1 MELNLWALGY
11 SHSGHEKC
19 FLETKDHE
27 DFVVAYLANP
37 KNQLLSFAECLKEVQ
52 LIHPR
57 SSFCKKKWNYLQF
70 FQSVFP
76 RGQSH
81 RGL

>member
-57 SSFCKKKWNYLQF
+57 SSF
-70 FQSVFP
+70 
-76 RGQSH
+76 
-81 RGL
+81 